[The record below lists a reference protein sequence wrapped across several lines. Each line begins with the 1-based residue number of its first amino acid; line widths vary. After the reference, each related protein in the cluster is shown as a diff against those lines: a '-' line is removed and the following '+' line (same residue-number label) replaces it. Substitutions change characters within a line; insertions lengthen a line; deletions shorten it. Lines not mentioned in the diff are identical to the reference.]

1 MIMNPYYYRMLRI
14 IADGLILEGLL
25 YEKSHEETVV
35 WS

>member
-1 MIMNPYYYRMLRI
+1 MIMNPHYYKMLRI
-14 IADGLILEGLL
+14 IADGLILEGL